1 MRFWDTS
8 AWVPLLVAE
17 PSTPVIEAV
26 LKEDPDPI
34 VWWGS
39 AVECASALAGGVRD
53 GRLTSDDHQT
63 ALAALRAFREFAF
76 EVGPS
81 EEVRGRAMRLLSV
94 HPLRAADALQLAAA
108 LVWCRERTAGA
119 GFVSLDDRLRSA
131 AEKEGFDV
139 RPRTGSDRPTGSGE

>member
-8 AWVPLLVAE
+8 AWVPLLIAE
-17 PSTPVIEAV
+17 PSTPAIEAV

-53 GRLTSDDHQT
+53 GRLTPDDQQT
-63 ALAALRAFREFAF
+63 ALAVLRAFREFAF
-76 EVGPS
+76 EIGPT

-94 HPLRAADALQLAAA
+94 HALRATDAFQLAAA

-119 GFVSLDDRLRSA
+119 GFVSLDDRLRAA
-131 AEKEGFDV
+131 AEKEGFEV
-139 RPRTGSDRPTGSGE
+139 LPRTGSGRPVKSGE